1 MSRPRLLCA
10 LMLCGLPVVALT
22 ACNSG
27 QPSSGSSV
35 QETHSILGAA
45 VSSAM
50 DKAREKMRTA
60 NLKLSPAHD
69 SDLPRAE
76 ITPQGDLLIAGNAV
90 AVTSQQR
97 TLLLQ
102 YRSAIL
108 DIASAGMDIGTKGA
122 DMGMRIAGEAIA
134 GAFSGKSGQEI
145 NQRADAE
152 AEGIRQ
158 SAAKLCDRMPA
169 LLDSQQQLAAAL
181 PAFRPY
187 ATMEQKDIADCGKDM
202 TDKDGKKGFA
212 AFSN

>member
-1 MSRPRLLCA
+1 MSLPRLLCA

-27 QPSSGSSV
+27 QSSANNST
-35 QETHSILGAA
+35 QETHSMLGAA

-50 DKAREKMRTA
+50 DKAREKMLTA
-60 NLKLSPAHD
+60 NLKLSSGHD

-90 AVTSQQR
+90 AVTPQQR
-97 TLLLQ
+97 SLLLQ

-108 DIASAGMDIGTKGA
+108 GIASAGMDVGTKGA
-122 DMGMRIAGEAIA
+122 DMGMHIAGQAIA
-134 GAFSGKSGQEI
+134 GALSGKSEQEI
-145 NQRADAE
+145 NQRANAE

-187 ATMEQKDIADCGKDM
+187 ATMDQKDIVDCRTSALKDDNEKA
-202 TDKDGKKGFA
+202 TQ
-212 AFSN
+212 